1 MIFLGG
7 GGGEDLQVLPLSSFN
22 MGQDSAANIAT
33 HYGLDSPGIA
43 S

>member
-7 GGGEDLQVLPLSSFN
+7 GGGEDLQVFPLSFN
-22 MGQDSAANIAT
+22 MGQDSAVNIAT